1 MYMWRGVGGGRVA
14 RGTLT
19 HLQTCSLTAM
29 ARAGRLRLR
38 PRLSE
43 LKVVA
48 CSALHGEWNL
58 RIALHIRWAFCV
70 HRLLG
75 RCATD
80 WIGLGG
86 AALPLG
92 GGGGS
97 MLLGTHYNALPDK
110 SLVHGGSLGA
120 CVARGPRPIV
130 GLYRDR
136 RLRYDTTSPFS
147 HSVSWRG
154 GLALQ
159 PDCVEPIAW

>member
-1 MYMWRGVGGGRVA
+1 MCAGGEHSSTHRRDCPPPHAAPEGHAATLGRFANVHVAGCRRGASRTRHA
-14 RGTLT
+14 YTLADMLT
-19 HLQTCSLTAM
+19 HRHGSCRSLAL
-29 ARAGRLRLR
+29 A
-38 PRLSE
+38 PSPSE

-92 GGGGS
+92 GGGGACCW
-97 MLLGTHYNALPDK
+97 ALITMRCRI
-110 SLVHGGSLGA
+110 SRWFMEARSARVSLGA
-120 CVARGPRPIV
+120 LGQ
-130 GLYRDR
+130 L
-136 RLRYDTTSPFS
+136 
-147 HSVSWRG
+147 
-154 GLALQ
+154 
-159 PDCVEPIAW
+159 

>member
-1 MYMWRGVGGGRVA
+1 MWRGVGGGRVA

-92 GGGGS
+92 GGACCW
-97 MLLGTHYNALPDK
+97 ALITMRCRI
-110 SLVHGGSLGA
+110 SRWFMEARSARVSLGA
-120 CVARGPRPIV
+120 LGQ
-130 GLYRDR
+130 L
-136 RLRYDTTSPFS
+136 
-147 HSVSWRG
+147 
-154 GLALQ
+154 
-159 PDCVEPIAW
+159 